1 MNEAY
6 LRGLTAAQ
14 ADAAT
19 REGPV
24 LVLAGA
30 GTVGE
35 MTTGIRVAFGDT
47 AGRPASARFAASAH
61 DSCGPSRS
69 RGVAVQLRHPQ
80 RRGQRVCSRDRETA
94 ALAMARAALYQ
105 LAR

>member
-6 LRGLTAAQ
+6 LHGLTAAQ

-19 REGPV
+19 REGSL
-24 LVLAGA
+24 LVPAGG

-35 MTTGIRVAFGDT
+35 MTTVIRVAFGDT
-47 AGRPASARFAASAH
+47 AGRPASARFTASAR

-69 RGVAVQLRHPQ
+69 RGVAARLRHP
-80 RRGQRVCSRDRETA
+80 
-94 ALAMARAALYQ
+94 
-105 LAR
+105 